1 MARAYNR
8 EGFGRL
14 LRYGELLNGNNDGLM
29 GRVARAAFDDFRED
43 EVDDLYTFL
52 MTLRPPGEAA
62 SSPN

>member
-1 MARAYNR
+1 M
-8 EGFGRL
+8 